1 MKISDEIINS
11 ETGQWRR
18 RKGQTLQLAE
28 MSVKNSKISEFL
40 KKTKGL
46 DIDLPDIEPDEPAVT
61 KEQVEE
67 IGKLTDHILPDE
79 KIVTLGKWQ
88 AAYVIYKL
96 KEAEIFY
103 FLAAENEA
111 EKSKHKLAK
120 IVIAVSLLIFLA
132 LFVLSFLMK
141 KN

>member
-1 MKISDEIINS
+1 M
-11 ETGQWRR
+11 
-18 RKGQTLQLAE
+18 
-28 MSVKNSKISEFL
+28 

-67 IGKLTDHILPDE
+67 IGKLTDHMLPDE
-79 KIVTLGKWQ
+79 KIITLGKWQ
-88 AAYVIYKL
+88 AAHIIYKL

-103 FLAAENEA
+103 LLTAENEA